1 MVAQNASGKCTR
13 RVRLE
18 LLWRRFKDWVNGLGW
33 DLSQNGDELGLLGP
47 DPESSEEELN
57 PGSRKRDRLH
67 FQRLGGTTKLAT
79 CVSERREVAMKA
91 LPRRI
96 ETIIEP
102 EPVIEGAGVHLKRS
116 IATRTLDYLDPFLLL
131 DHFAS
136 SNPRDYEAGF
146 PLHPHRGIAT
156 VTYVLR
162 GEVHHR
168 DTLGNSGSIRAG
180 DVQWMT
186 AGRGIMHEEMPQ
198 VRPEGIAGFQLW
210 VNLPAKLKMT
220 QPRYQDVRSADIP
233 EITKEGGASIRV
245 ITGTVDG
252 VSGPV
257 RGIAANPIYLDVSV
271 PAHAS
276 FLQPIQRAH
285 TAFAYVFEGEAKFGG
300 DDQKDGTTVSHPRL
314 VVLGDGDYVKVVTGE
329 QPVRFL
335 LVSGKPLHEPIARYG
350 PFVMNTQE
358 EIEQTLQELRQGTFV
373 TT

>member
-1 MVAQNASGKCTR
+1 MKS
-13 RVRLE
+13 L
-18 LLWRRFKDWVNGLGW
+18 
-33 DLSQNGDELGLLGP
+33 
-47 DPESSEEELN
+47 
-57 PGSRKRDRLH
+57 SRK
-67 FQRLGGTTKLAT
+67 
-79 CVSERREVAMKA
+79 
-91 LPRRI
+91 I
-96 ETIIEP
+96 EAIIEP
-102 EPVIEGAGVHLKRS
+102 EPVIEGAGVRLNRS
-116 IATRTLDYLDPFLLL
+116 IATRRLDYLDPFLLL

-136 SNPRDYEAGF
+136 SDPRDYQAGF
-146 PLHPHRGIAT
+146 PLHPHRGIET

-162 GEVHHR
+162 GEVHHK
-168 DTLGNSGSIRAG
+168 DTLGNSGSIAAG

-220 QPRYQDVRSADIP
+220 KPRYQDIRSAEIP
-233 EITKEGGASIRV
+233 EIKKEGAVRIRV

-257 RGIAANPIYLDVSV
+257 IGIAANPIYLDVFV
-271 PAHAS
+271 PAHTT
-276 FLQPIQRAH
+276 LIQPIHRGH
-285 TAFAYVFEGEAKFGG
+285 TAFAYVFEGEARFAG
-300 DDQKDGTTVSHPRL
+300 DEKEDGTMVSHPRL
-314 VVLGDGDYVKVVTGE
+314 IVLGDGDYVKVVTGE
-329 QPVRFL
+329 QPARFL